1 MTTAFDD
8 AASGELKQSGAKE
21 ESSRTHVVWL
31 IIFAFGAGCVTVELI
46 RHLHGASDQAW
57 FDLPIL
63 FTCLVFVRRCASRL
77 WKRS

>member
-8 AASGELKQSGAKE
+8 AASGELKQSGIKE
-21 ESSRTHVVWL
+21 ESSRKLVVWL
-31 IIFAFGAGCVTVELI
+31 TIFAFGAGCVTVELI
-46 RHLHGASDQAW
+46 RDLHNKSDQAW

-63 FTCLVFVRRCASRL
+63 LTCLVFVRRCALRL